1 MSVHVRDM
9 CSLDATHPDVAQEF
23 RNGKFIWPSLKE
35 NSPRSPLTVEL
46 LDWLRIPTLSLRW
59 AVAGPELIRVTSE
72 FGTSIVGK
80 RKGSSQINH
89 HEQTYATQRLF
100 VKQLNSLVDIIDDMG
115 NPFDEESSDILR
127 LHSRD
132 IMDNDSVD
140 CLKTIQAKGQE
151 QYATFVEERL
161 QTNAK
166 PITSTITRNK
176 VVLFNKQA
184 QRSNKANTKAA
195 LLQSESSLFSRL
207 YIACHTRDGD
217 LDNFFTNFHHLCH
230 PMGNFVYH

>member
-1 MSVHVRDM
+1 M
-9 CSLDATHPDVAQEF
+9 
-23 RNGKFIWPSLKE
+23 
-35 NSPRSPLTVEL
+35 
-46 LDWLRIPTLSLRW
+46 
-59 AVAGPELIRVTSE
+59 
-72 FGTSIVGK
+72 
-80 RKGSSQINH
+80 
-89 HEQTYATQRLF
+89 
-100 VKQLNSLVDIIDDMG
+100 DIIDDKG
-115 NPFDEESSDILR
+115 NPFDEESSDMLR
-127 LHSRD
+127 LQYSQD
-132 IMDNDSVD
+132 IVDNDSVD

-151 QYATFVEERL
+151 QLYATFVEERL

-217 LDNFFTNFHHLCH
+217 LDNFFSHENHQFPPSLSSYGQLRLPLEVPPYGLSRATCR
-230 PMGNFVYH
+230 VYI

>member
-1 MSVHVRDM
+1 MHKHSQITYHHDAHVLGL
-9 CSLDATHPDVAQEF
+9 SEF
-23 RNGKFIWPSLKE
+23 WKNDSTSMI
-35 NSPRSPLTVEL
+35 
-46 LDWLRIPTLSLRW
+46 
-59 AVAGPELIRVTSE
+59 VTSE

-100 VKQLNSLVDIIDDMG
+100 VKQLNSLVDIIDVTG
-115 NPFDEESSDILR
+115 NPFDEESSDMLR
-127 LHSRD
+127 LYSQD